1 VPCIPRKEGML
12 SRQTSQAL
20 SLMQDMKDLV
30 HMLLEG
36 TIAELI
42 AKLELSIYRKYNWHN
57 KKGKPI
63 LYV

>member
-1 VPCIPRKEGML
+1 MR
-12 SRQTSQAL
+12 
-20 SLMQDMKDLV
+20 DMKDLE

-57 KKGKPI
+57 MKGKPI
-63 LYV
+63 LYVQFKRP